1 MPTMSN
7 TRRKRIQLKQ
17 RRVKTAATRAAKAAK
32 RQLKKAS

>member
-17 RRVKTAATRAAKAAK
+17 RRVKTATTRAAKRAKKVAA
-32 RQLKKAS
+32 R